1 MKYFDAHCHVQFPQY
16 DEDQGEVLARMA
28 QAEVGGILVGT
39 NRASSEAGLE
49 LSDGKTLFASVGLHP
64 NHATDEEFDEG
75 VMSALAED
83 PRVVAI
89 GECGLD
95 FFRPEDVEAS
105 KEKQKE
111 VFRAHIRIA
120 KETGKPLMVHARPSK
135 GTDDAYEEAF
145 TMLSEYP
152 GVRANFHFFVGSP
165 SMGKRIAE
173 LGHTCSFT
181 AVLTF
186 TSDYDE
192 LIRTLPLESIL
203 TETDAPY
210 ASPAG
215 NRGKRNE
222 PTAVIEVVKAIASIR
237 GEDEEVVRK
246 QILSNGAKVFGVLLN
261 N

>member
-1 MKYFDAHCHVQFPQY
+1 MHVQFPQY
-16 DEDQGEVLARMA
+16 DEDRAEVLARMK
-28 QAEVGGILVGT
+28 QEEVGGILVGT
-39 NRASSEAGLE
+39 NRASSEAGLS
-49 LSDGKTLFASVGLHP
+49 LSDGETLFASIGLHP
-64 NHATDEEFDEG
+64 NHATDEVFDEG
-75 VMSALAED
+75 VMSVLAED

-95 FFRPEDVEAS
+95 FFRPQDVEAS

-111 VFRAHIRIA
+111 IFRAHISIA
-120 KETGKPLMVHARPSK
+120 QATGKPLMVHARPSK
-135 GTDDAYEEAF
+135 GTDDAYEEALVL
-145 TMLSEYP
+145 LSECP
-152 GVRANFHFFVGSP
+152 AVRANFHFFVGNP
-165 SMGKRIAE
+165 AMGKRIAD

-210 ASPAG
+210 ASPVE

-222 PTAVIEVVKAIASIR
+222 PTAVIGVVKAIARIR
-237 GEDEEVVRK
+237 EEDEEAVRE
-246 QILSNGAKVFGVLLN
+246 KVFENARRVFRI
-261 N
+261 

>member
-1 MKYFDAHCHVQFPQY
+1 MKYFDAHMHVQFPQY
-16 DEDQGEVLARMA
+16 DEDRKEVFARMA
-28 QAEVGGILVGT
+28 QEGVGGILVGT
-39 NRASSEAGLE
+39 NRASSEAGLA
-49 LSDGKTLFASVGLHP
+49 LSDGKTLFASIGLHP
-64 NHATDEEFDEG
+64 NHATNEGFDEG
-75 VMSALAED
+75 VMSVLAED

-95 FFRPEDVEAS
+95 YFRPEDVEAS

-135 GTDDAYEEAF
+135 GTDDAYEEALH
-145 TMLSEYP
+145 MLKEHL

-186 TSDYDE
+186 TNDYDE

-210 ASPAG
+210 ASPVG
-215 NRGKRNE
+215 SRGKRNE
-222 PTAVIEVVKAIASIR
+222 PVSVIEVVKAIARIR
-237 GEDEEVVRK
+237 GEDEGVVRE
-246 QILSNGAKVFGVLLN
+246 VLLAN
-261 N
+261 ARRVFVLPRA

>member
-1 MKYFDAHCHVQFPQY
+1 MKYFDAHMHVQFPQY
-16 DEDQGEVLARMA
+16 DEDRAEVLDRMK
-28 QAEVGGILVGT
+28 QEEVGGMLVGT
-39 NRASSEAGLE
+39 NRASSEAGLA

-64 NHATDEEFDEG
+64 NHATNEVFDEG

-135 GTDDAYEEAF
+135 GTDDAYEEAL
-145 TMLSEYP
+145 TMLSEFP

-165 SMGKRIAE
+165 SMGTRIAE

-186 TSDYDE
+186 TNDYDE

-210 ASPAG
+210 ASPVG
-215 NRGKRNE
+215 SRGKRNE
-222 PTAVIEVVKAIASIR
+222 PVSVIEVVKAIARIR
-237 GEDEEVVRK
+237 GEDEGVVRE
-246 QILSNGAKVFGVLLN
+246 VLLAN
-261 N
+261 AKRVFVLPRA